1 MQKNFESFLDFRQTF
16 KTLPDLICVS
26 ETKLKSLR
34 LRNLSIPNY
43 EFYFSNSPTNAGGV
57 AIYISKH
64 FTVHN
69 TSKQLIGV
77 TGCEDLW
84 LKFGDRT
91 NHSQYLVGFT
101 YRHPSSNCANFT
113 EAFNDSF
120 AQLLTSNIELFVLGD
135 LNIDISDTNRT
146 STASNY
152 LNMIQSYGLLPLIT
166 KPTRVTETTSTVL
179 DHILTNDI
187 HH

>member
-1 MQKNFESFLDFRQTF
+1 MLHVNIRSLQKNFESFLDFLQTF

-43 EFYFSNSPTNAGGV
+43 EIYFSNSHTNAGGV

-77 TGCEDLW
+77 THVKTYGW
-84 LKFGDRT
+84 NFGI
-91 NHSQYLVGFT
+91 V
-101 YRHPSSNCANFT
+101 P
-113 EAFNDSF
+113 
-120 AQLLTSNIELFVLGD
+120 II
-135 LNIDISDTNRT
+135 LNIWLDLYTDIPQV
-146 STASNY
+146 
-152 LNMIQSYGLLPLIT
+152 IVLI
-166 KPTRVTETTSTVL
+166 S
-179 DHILTNDI
+179 
-187 HH
+187 